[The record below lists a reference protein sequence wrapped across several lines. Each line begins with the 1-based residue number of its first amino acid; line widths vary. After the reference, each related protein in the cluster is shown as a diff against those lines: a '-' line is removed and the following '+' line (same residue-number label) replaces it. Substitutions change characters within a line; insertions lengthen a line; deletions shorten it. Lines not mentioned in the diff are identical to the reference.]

1 LMIIGGRI
9 TEAAAKR
16 LKEGDV
22 SGLNVNI
29 DITAV
34 KEEDGK
40 LVVSYSHKTEYQEG
54 VAELVVKGD
63 IIVEEE
69 PKKRKEIAEAWK
81 EKKFLEPAFA
91 EDVLNA
97 IGYSAASIGTLLAF
111 SLGIGA
117 PLNLPRAKLNV
128 GEKGKAS

>member
-1 LMIIGGRI
+1 MIIGGRI
-9 TEAAAKR
+9 TEAVAKR
-16 LKEGDV
+16 LKEGSV

-34 KEEDGK
+34 KEENGK
-40 LVVSYSHKTEYQEG
+40 IVVSYSHKTEYQEG

-63 IIVEEE
+63 VLVDEES
-69 PKKRKEIAEAWK
+69 KKRKEIAEAWK

>member
-1 LMIIGGRI
+1 MIIGGRI

>member
-1 LMIIGGRI
+1 MIIGGRI
-9 TEAAAKR
+9 TEADAKR
-16 LKEGDV
+16 LKEGSV

-34 KEEDGK
+34 KEENGK
-40 LVVSYSHKTEYQEG
+40 IVVSYSHKTEYQEG

-63 IIVEEE
+63 VLVDEES
-69 PKKRKEIAEAWK
+69 KKRKEIAEAWK

>member
-1 LMIIGGRI
+1 MMIIGGRI

>member
-1 LMIIGGRI
+1 MIIGGRI
-9 TEAAAKR
+9 TEAVAKR
-16 LKEGDV
+16 LKDGNI

-29 DITAV
+29 DIISV

-40 LVVSYSHKTEYQEG
+40 IVVAYSHKTEYQDG
-54 VAELVVKGD
+54 VAELIVKGD
-63 IIVEEE
+63 IISDEES
-69 PKKRKEIAEAWK
+69 KKRKEIAEAWK
-81 EKKFLEPAFA
+81 DKKYMDPAFA

-97 IGYSAASIGTLLAF
+97 IGYSAASVGTLLAF

-128 GEKGKAS
+128 SEKGRAS